1 MGDQRT
7 PKLVRVYADDA
18 GETHLAD
25 LVVPGPAEPTEGG
38 ARAHGMR
45 DVPTTTL
52 QIRQLLERRPK
63 LDLHPAPRRQL
74 VIVLGG
80 EFEITT
86 TDGDH
91 RRFGPGDCLFADD
104 VEGKGHTHQDVG
116 EDRLATVAIGV
127 GDDWRWPV
135 ADERS
140 VGGR

>member
-1 MGDQRT
+1 MDGRRN

-18 GETHLAD
+18 GETHLAE
-25 LVVPGPAEPTEGG
+25 LVVPDPAEPTPGG
-38 ARAHGMR
+38 ARAHALR

-52 QIRQLLERRPK
+52 EIHELLQRRPR

-86 TDGDH
+86 THGDR

-104 VEGKGHTHQDVG
+104 VEGKGHTHEDVG
-116 EDRLATVAIGV
+116 EDRLVTVAIGV

-135 ADERS
+135 ADEHP
-140 VGGR
+140 GGR